1 MSNENDENRKQ
12 TVPQSEVLS
21 ELVRVHVK
29 IDEIRRTFAD
39 GHLDTHQKLVALTQR
54 VDTLETKSNAS
65 QETAR
70 RAMESASDLSKH
82 VAAHESAIRTAFD
95 TLATGVNRRID
106 SVERETQDQTKILQD
121 ISMRIA
127 HQDTREV
134 ERERLK
140 AEQDAERE
148 RARIEKRETD
158 ALDEAKAQK
167 RHERRMALI
176 GVGVTVFGICATV
189 ISSYLGTKQANH
201 DAPPQPAQ
209 VIVVQSDAGH

>member
-12 TVPQSEVLS
+12 TVPESSVLS
-21 ELVRVHVK
+21 EVVRVHVK
-29 IDEIRRTFAD
+29 LDEMRRAVAD
-39 GHLDTHQKLVALTQR
+39 NHLDTHQKLVALTQR
-54 VDTLETKSNAS
+54 VDTLETKQNTS

-70 RAMESASDLSKH
+70 RAMESASDLTKH

-121 ISMRIA
+121 ISTRIA
-127 HQDTREV
+127 HQDAREV

-140 AEQDAERE
+140 IEQDVERE
-148 RARIEKRETD
+148 RYRVEKRESD
-158 ALDEAKAQK
+158 AQDEAKAQK

-176 GVGVTVFGICATV
+176 GAGITIFGICATV

-201 DAPPQPAQ
+201 DAPPQPAK